1 MNSPDPQ
8 CRLIYLDQFAASSM
22 VDSQGMGVWQEVE
35 DLLREGVANGRLLCP
50 IPSEHWLETAHRP
63 LSVMQQQTALFNGL
77 SGGYHILG
85 APFAAAKAMSARM
98 RGTVLTRYDYIVK
111 EEVRRELDTDV
122 QQKLRSE
129 RDLLGIRLNPALED
143 ANWIRSLTRPGL
155 VANKWKPFSFSV
167 SEFFAKQEFLE
178 RLNTLLEEGGIRIRG
193 AGFPGSDVAHWV
205 DLFLE
210 ILMKHHRMTTS
221 EAERLYD
228 EVQQVGFMNIPP
240 VHIRNTLV
248 DHMAHRHKKETDGDH
263 IDLLRM
269 ATALPVT
276 HIALVD
282 GPRKQELVETGLAV
296 KYGCRVFSGRSVD
309 LAELVATLEPL
320 AVS

>member
-22 VDSQGMGVWQEVE
+22 VDSQGVGVWQEVE
-35 DLLREGVANGRLLCP
+35 CLLREGVANGKLLCP
-50 IPSEHWLETAHRP
+50 IPSEHWIETAHRP
-63 LSVMQQQTALFNGL
+63 LNVMQRQTALFDVL
-77 SGGYHILG
+77 SGGYRILE

-98 RGTVLTRYDYIVK
+98 RGTALTRYDYIVK
-111 EEVRRELDTDV
+111 GEARRELDLDV
-122 QQKLRSE
+122 QEKLRSE
-129 RDLLGIRLNPALED
+129 RDLLGIRLNPALEY
-143 ANWIRSLTRPGL
+143 ANWSRSLTRPGL
-155 VANKWKPFSFSV
+155 VANKWKPFSFSIT
-167 SEFFAKQEFLE
+167 EFFAKREFLE

-193 AGFPGSDVAHWV
+193 AGFPGSDVADWV

-210 ILMKHHRMTTS
+210 ILMKHHRMTFA

-228 EVQQVGFMNIPP
+228 EVQQEGFANIPP

-269 ATALPVT
+269 ATALPVA
-276 HIALVD
+276 HLALVD
-282 GPRKQELVETGLAV
+282 GPRKQEVLETGLAE
-296 KYGCRVFSGRSVD
+296 KYGCQVFSGRSLD
-309 LAELVATLEPL
+309 LAKLVNALEQL
-320 AVS
+320 AGS